1 MAKKIK
7 VYQSSTGSRGTSFDN
22 CRMYDS
28 TSARRS
34 LMIGSSGSDRFRAN
48 MDRLYGDPD
57 KYINKKLKDIE
68 K

>member
-1 MAKKIK
+1 MSKKIK
-7 VYQSSTGSRGTSFDN
+7 VYQSKTGSRGKHFDN

-34 LMIGSSGSDRFRAN
+34 LMVGGGTGQGVDDKDKYGEN
-48 MDRLYGDPD
+48 MDRIFGPS
-57 KYINKKLKDIE
+57 KIFNQE